1 MNITYSNL
9 SNIGFIKKT
18 KNYIRND
25 KGISYNF
32 NDFNKFFFGSD
43 LKNDIAK
50 LDLRKE
56 NIIYYN
62 DFAEA
67 YIYQEKIGE
76 YLMFVEKKLDLEN
89 GNYLCMNYYKFLGKK
104 LKGKQL
110 KIYNAIEN
118 IKISLKNIIK
128 QNESSENYKKIIN
141 EIILEYIGTD
151 FFKGTISS
159 TLDITNG
166 GMILIKFDTLNKPF
180 YITLI
185 EENIENCNYININ
198 EDYNPVIYYSYLSK
212 LIDIILMNDK
222 DSYMF
227 EKIFKINGNE
237 SFTKLFLDSWKQK
250 EKYVVDI
257 DDLNI
262 LIQFKSDKLKKEYHR
277 KFFKKY
283 IENCKLENKNLMLN
297 FEGINKYLLFLDS
310 KFLINENSKDPI
322 IDMFNKSMIELLKTY
337 EELYQNSILK

>member
-1 MNITYSNL
+1 MNITYGNL
-9 SNIGFIKKT
+9 SNIGFIEKT
-18 KNYIRND
+18 KNYIRSD

-32 NDFNKFFFGSD
+32 IDFNKFFFGSD
-43 LKNDIAK
+43 LKNDISK
-50 LDLRKE
+50 FDLRNE

-62 DFAEA
+62 DSAEA

-76 YLMFVEKKLDLEN
+76 YFMFIEKKLDLEN
-89 GNYLCMNYYKFLGKK
+89 GNYLCMNYYKLLGKK

-110 KIYNAIEN
+110 KIYRVIEN
-118 IKISLKNIIK
+118 IKMSLKNIIK
-128 QNESSENYKKIIN
+128 QKESSKNYKKIIN

-151 FFKGTISS
+151 FFKGTISD
-159 TLDITNG
+159 TLEIKNG

-180 YITLI
+180 YINLI
-185 EENIENCNYININ
+185 EENIINCNYININ

-227 EKIFKINGNE
+227 EKILKINGNE
-237 SFTKLFLDSWKQK
+237 SFTRLFLDSWKQK
-250 EKYVVDI
+250 ENYVVDV

-277 KFFKKY
+277 KFVKKY
-283 IENCKLENKNLMLN
+283 TENCKFKNKNLMLN
-297 FEGINKYLLFLDS
+297 FEGINKYLLFLEN

-337 EELYQNSILK
+337 EELYQNSIL